1 MLSHRKIGTFPLVVP
16 INTIIFDEASQIE
29 VGDYLPM
36 LNRYHTTLGKLVFI
50 GDHRQLAPYGQ
61 DDVGNL
67 QSIFD
72 FPHMHNKAIFLGIQY
87 RMPHVIGEF
96 ISRHVY
102 DRRLQ
107 TQHSITS
114 RSACRFV
121 DVLNGKEE
129 KSGKSWVNRKEAGI
143 VVNICR
149 IYEKQSKAFR
159 VITPYD
165 AQRSLIEKELE
176 SAKLK
181 WENKCFNVDSFQGNE
196 DEHIIISLVRSEGV
210 GFLKN

>member
-1 MLSHRKIGTFPLVVP
+1 
-16 INTIIFDEASQIE
+16 
-29 VGDYLPM
+29 
-36 LNRYHTTLGKLVFI
+36 
-50 GDHRQLAPYGQ
+50 
-61 DDVGNL
+61 
-67 QSIFD
+67 
-72 FPHMHNKAIFLGIQY
+72 MHNKAIFLGIQY

-210 GFLKN
+210 GFLKNNRRTNVMLTRCKKSMVICTSRSFITKKAASSLMGKLAATVGPVAWVGVEAFR